1 VLPHDTPPNRG
12 SVSHPANGVDPI
24 CGFAG
29 EPLLGGWLCK
39 VDASP
44 RFYFSVAGRMAIADH
59 NGENLPS
66 LVDAMQEAI
75 EVPRTLPG
83 TARN

>member
-1 VLPHDTPPNRG
+1 
-12 SVSHPANGVDPI
+12 
-24 CGFAG
+24 
-29 EPLLGGWLCK
+29 
-39 VDASP
+39 
-44 RFYFSVAGRMAIADH
+44 MAIADH